1 MELRHLRYFLAVA
14 DTLHFGRASR
24 RLHASQPTVSQQIKQ
39 LEEELGAPL
48 FERTSHGVRLSQA
61 GEVFRTHATRALED
75 VHAGERALRALAG
88 LELGALRIGHIPS
101 LAAGLVVPAAAA
113 VLQNHPG
120 IKISASEGT
129 TRRVERRL
137 VEGKLDVGVGFAPSR
152 APEVE
157 AEPIFEGRLAL
168 VVPRGHALAA
178 RPRVGLA
185 DLADEPFSLLAP
197 GMRVRAMVDAFFG
210 SARFSPR
217 VVFEADAVATVLA
230 MVRAGVG
237 LTVLPE
243 PRFLESER
251 LAVVALAP
259 APQSHFAALLWRKG
273 APRSPPALAFAEAV
287 RRVGRGV

>member
-14 DTLHFGRASR
+14 DTLHFGRAAR

-39 LEEELGAPL
+39 LEEELGTPL

-61 GEVFRTHATRALED
+61 GEVFRAYAARAIED
-75 VHAGERALRALAG
+75 VRAGAQALRALEG
-88 LELGALRIGHIPS
+88 LEIGALRIGHIPS
-101 LAAGLVVPAAAA
+101 LGAGLVVPAAAA
-113 VLQNHPG
+113 VLRKHPG
-120 IKISASEGT
+120 LRIAASEGV

-137 VEGKLDVGVGFAPSR
+137 AEGKLDVGVGFAPSR
-152 APEVE
+152 TLEVE

-168 VVPRGHALAA
+168 VVPRGHALAS
-178 RPRVGLA
+178 RDRVGLA
-185 DLADEPFSLLAP
+185 EIAGEPLSLLAP
-197 GMRVRAMVDAFFG
+197 GTRVRSMVDAFFA

-217 VVFEADAVATVLA
+217 VVLEADAVATVLA
-230 MVRAGVG
+230 MVRAGIG

-243 PRFLESER
+243 PRFLEAER

-273 APRSPPALAFAEAV
+273 APRSVAALAFAEEV
-287 RRVGRGV
+287 RRVGRGA